1 MVYGAG
7 MRRIFTTLA
16 TAALLAAVP
25 AAAQTP
31 TYANG
36 MRLSLGYDGR
46 VILKVLDVRINA
58 QVANGGYHADIRMVS
73 SGILALFKRLD
84 QRASVDGVVQD
95 GRANPRTFQH
105 RNLNGRAVRVT
116 WGGGQVNTYATPAYP
131 NMGSPAA
138 SQAQRLESTDP
149 LTQAVRISLTAEGRS
164 PCGQTL
170 RIFDGKQRYDLVL
183 SGGAARGADGRES
196 RIGLTETTGCTLQY
210 REVAGFRAKPPNERN
225 QGIRGT
231 IRVGFGRLGR
241 GGPWVLSSLRA
252 PTMLGDAVVE
262 LREATVRYP

>member
-1 MVYGAG
+1 

-16 TAALLAAVP
+16 AAALLAAVP

-46 VILKVLDVRINA
+46 LILKVLDARINV
-58 QVANGGYHADIRMVS
+58 QVANGGYHADIRLVS

-84 QRASVDGVVQD
+84 QRASVDGVLQ
-95 GRANPRTFQH
+95 GGQAQPRTFQH
-105 RNLNGRAVRVT
+105 RNLSGRAVRVT

-131 NMGSPAA
+131 NMGSPPA
-138 SQAQRLESTDP
+138 SQAQRLEATDP

-164 PCGQTL
+164 PCGQTI
-170 RIFDGKQRYDLVL
+170 RIFDGKQRYDLVVSAG
-183 SGGAARGADGRES
+183 SGRAADSRER
-196 RIGLTETTGCTLQY
+196 RIGLTDAVGCTLQY
-210 REVAGFRAKPPNERN
+210 REVAGFRAKPPDQRN
-225 QGIRGT
+225 QGIRGAV
-231 IRVGFGRLGR
+231 RVGFGRLGQ

-262 LREATVRYP
+262 LREAQVRYP